1 MEAVKLQKMAELD
14 DGTVIETDEFETIKC
29 SKVLIA
35 IGLKPS
41 PDDKVKQPLRTQ
53 DGKIHVDEN
62 FMSSIPGIFAAGDA
76 VTGPKTVIAAIAAGK
91 KAAISMHSYI
101 QQKAQNTTIQQ

>member
-1 MEAVKLQKMAELD
+1 MKTSV
-14 DGTVIETDEFETIKC
+14 
-29 SKVLIA
+29 
-35 IGLKPS
+35 
-41 PDDKVKQPLRTQ
+41 
-53 DGKIHVDEN
+53 
-62 FMSSIPGIFAAGDA
+62 PGIFAAGDA